1 MNERPHIVL
10 FCTDTQRCD
19 TLGCYGSQL
28 NLTPHLDRLAADGIV
43 CEQAYTASPVCG
55 PARCSLITGL
65 YPPSHGSIEN
75 GFARDADLITLPDV
89 MAAAGYRCLM
99 AGKTHFGPIPE
110 AFEEVYEGP
119 DIEAVGSYPAGDA
132 AVVDRALQW
141 LDDGA
146 DNDRPIFLFI
156 SLHMPHEPF
165 QPTDEAI
172 AAVDIDKMPPLNFEP
187 GDLEKQPDYL
197 RKDLGIPHF
206 AEEIAREFYPDGQ
219 PDMEAIDRDRQRYY
233 ALMGMVDE
241 QFGRVMQ
248 KLDDLSMAEDSVT
261 VFTSDHGSTLYDRG
275 FKDKHCFYDEVWRV
289 PMIVHAPG
297 RLSPRRE
304 AGPMTW
310 LDLPTTFANWAG
322 ADGSA
327 FQGFDLTAAL
337 DHESVDWPRVA
348 VPASIWHTLALTT
361 DRWTLEYD
369 TLRGVGR
376 LFDRHTDPL
385 QRCDV
390 WDEPDA
396 QTIRGKLTEAL
407 LNWRASL
414 HSPQQSA
421 KRFEVG
427 GPVADVAKATESRL
441 PGNLAD
447 THLQSAVRGCV

>member
-1 MNERPHIVL
+1 
-10 FCTDTQRCD
+10 
-19 TLGCYGSQL
+19 
-28 NLTPHLDRLAADGIV
+28 
-43 CEQAYTASPVCG
+43 
-55 PARCSLITGL
+55 
-65 YPPSHGSIEN
+65 
-75 GFARDADLITLPDV
+75 
-89 MAAAGYRCLM
+89 
-99 AGKTHFGPIPE
+99 
-110 AFEEVYEGP
+110 
-119 DIEAVGSYPAGDA
+119 
-132 AVVDRALQW
+132 
-141 LDDGA
+141 
-146 DNDRPIFLFI
+146 
-156 SLHMPHEPF
+156 
-165 QPTDEAI
+165 
-172 AAVDIDKMPPLNFEP
+172 
-187 GDLEKQPDYL
+187 
-197 RKDLGIPHF
+197 
-206 AEEIAREFYPDGQ
+206 
-219 PDMEAIDRDRQRYY
+219 
-233 ALMGMVDE
+233 
-241 QFGRVMQ
+241 
-248 KLDDLSMAEDSVT
+248 MAEDSVT

-297 RLSPRRE
+297 RLSPRRV

-310 LDLPTTFANWAG
+310 LDLPTTFASWAG

-327 FQGFDLTAAL
+327 FQGFDLSEAL
-337 DHESVDWPRVA
+337 QDDSVDWPRVA
-348 VPASIWHTLALTT
+348 VPASIWHTLALAT